1 MRIRRYNRRRWMLV
15 SLVATTLAGV
25 ATALWAQGGNTT
37 SSQAARNESGGA
49 RQVSLERQLAA
60 GLKAVT
66 KADFALIDEVVNL
79 VEQGKLSRRLVDST
93 FFWARERAA
102 RHRGPR
108 RLRPMV
114 YFRPALTFRAKAAGV
129 VL

>member
-1 MRIRRYNRRRWMLV
+1 MRRTFHYNRRRWTLM
-15 SLVATTLAGV
+15 SLVGITLAGV
-25 ATALWAQGGNTT
+25 ATALWAQGNTT
-37 SSQAARNESGGA
+37 NSQAGRNQSSRV
-49 RQVSLERQLAA
+49 RQVSLERQLTS
-60 GLKAVT
+60 GLKAFT
-66 KADFALIDEVVNL
+66 KADFALIEQVVDL

-93 FFWARERAA
+93 FLWARERAA
-102 RHRGPR
+102 RHGGPR